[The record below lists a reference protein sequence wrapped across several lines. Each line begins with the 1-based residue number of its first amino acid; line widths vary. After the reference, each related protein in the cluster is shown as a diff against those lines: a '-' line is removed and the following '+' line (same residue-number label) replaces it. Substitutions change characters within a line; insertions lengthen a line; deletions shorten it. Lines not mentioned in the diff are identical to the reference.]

1 MNKMKPII
9 ALFAAFVIAMAPATV
24 WAQDSLKIGI
34 VDVDKILNVSKAGQ
48 SIQQQLKE
56 RREAFQK
63 EFSTRE
69 KNLMQA
75 EKELVQHKSTLSA
88 EEFAKK
94 RQEFQKQILETRKL
108 FQKSRNSLD
117 KGLGA
122 AMATLRKHVIEVTA
136 EVADKEGY
144 NVILTRDSVVIV
156 EKQMDATQKVL
167 EQLNKR
173 VSMIKLDIAE

>member
-1 MNKMKPII
+1 MKKMKLLL
-9 ALFAAFVIAMAPATV
+9 ALFAAFVVVAPATV
-24 WAQDSLKIGI
+24 QAQDSLKIAI

-75 EKELVQHKSTLSA
+75 EKQLVQEKSTLSA
-88 EEFAKK
+88 EEFAAK
-94 RQEFQKQILETRKL
+94 RQDFQKQILETRKL

-122 AMATLRKHVIEVTA
+122 AMASLRKHVIEVTA

-156 EKQMDATQKVL
+156 EKKMDVTQQVL
-167 EQLNKR
+167 DQLNKR
-173 VSMIKLDIAE
+173 VETIKLDIAE